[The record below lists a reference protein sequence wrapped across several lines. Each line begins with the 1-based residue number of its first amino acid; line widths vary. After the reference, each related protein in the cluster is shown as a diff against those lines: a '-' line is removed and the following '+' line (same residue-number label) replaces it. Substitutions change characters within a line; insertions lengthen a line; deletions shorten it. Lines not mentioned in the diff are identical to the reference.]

1 MAHRGLYSTTRRCA
15 PRTSLNWRSW
25 TCACAPMV
33 PLAYLTT
40 TRRCASRTP
49 LMWGSSTHACV
60 PLVPL
65 AHRCMCSATRR
76 CAPHT
81 PLAHL
86 GMCVRAAGSA
96 CLPLL
101 LAQHGTSLYAADTAD
116 LAHLG
121 TCAPAHSC
129 WHITTRRCAPRTP
142 LFWCNW
148 TPACMPLASPAHSCW
163 HFTTRRCVPR
173 TPLFW
178 RIWTRACVP
187 LVQLAH
193 RCLYSTTRRCA
204 LWMPLVTEREGGPEC
219 VPLASQAHR
228 CWHSTTRRCAPRTP
242 PIWHSWTRVR
252 ACRWLRRPTA
262 AGAARHVAACR
273 AQR

>member
-86 GMCVRAAGSA
+86 GTCVRAAGSA

-129 WHITTRRCAPRTP
+129 WHITTRRC
-142 LFWCNW
+142 
-148 TPACMPLASPAHSCW
+148 
-163 HFTTRRCVPR
+163 VPR

-178 RIWTRACVP
+178 RICTCACVP
-187 LVQLAH
+187 LVPLAH

-252 ACRWLRRPTA
+252 ACRWFRRPTA
-262 AGAARHVAACR
+262 AGAARHVAAR
-273 AQR
+273 RGRR